1 MARDSQLDYLAEV
14 PLFAAFSK
22 RDLQKIVRSSDVIE
36 VEAGRVIVEQGATGH
51 ECFVILDGTAAVK
64 RSGRRVATLEPG
76 SQFGELAL
84 LDGGPRTA
92 TVTALTDMSL
102 LVLGQ
107 REFAAILDE
116 VPGLAQKILAS
127 LAQRLRELDRKI
139 YG

>member
-1 MARDSQLDYLAEV
+1 MARNSYLEYLAEI
-14 PLFAAFSK
+14 PLFAPFSK
-22 RDLQKIVRSSDVIE
+22 RELQKIVRASDEIS
-36 VEAGRVIVEQGATGH
+36 VEAGRVIVEQGTTGH
-51 ECFVILDGTAAVK
+51 ECFVILEGSASVR
-64 RSGRRVATLEPG
+64 RSGRKIATLETG

-92 TVTALTDMSL
+92 TVTAETDMSL

-107 REFAAILDE
+107 REFAAVLDE

-127 LAQRLRELDRKI
+127 LAQRLRELDRKA